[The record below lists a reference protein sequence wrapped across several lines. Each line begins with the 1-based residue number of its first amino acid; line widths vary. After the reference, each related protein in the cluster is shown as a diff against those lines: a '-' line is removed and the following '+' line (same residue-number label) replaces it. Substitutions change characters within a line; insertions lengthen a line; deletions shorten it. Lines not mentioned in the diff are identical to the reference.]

1 MYTFFSKAG
10 NKASI
15 RVRNSYPS
23 PKSLWQKNVVF
34 YLGFSWSG
42 PKAYIQID
50 LTPSEGEELSYKPPV
65 VLCSNIQL
73 EGPVLKQGNSGKQK
87 KTDWQ
92 DVATHEA
99 YLQSLR
105 RINAELKEIESF
117 KNKKKCTQKQ
127 REQINKEKRLLEER
141 KDLVLRRC
149 EFVDRS
155 YVENS

>member
-127 REQINKEKRLLEER
+127 VILEYWLQLL
-141 KDLVLRRC
+141 
-149 EFVDRS
+149 
-155 YVENS
+155 